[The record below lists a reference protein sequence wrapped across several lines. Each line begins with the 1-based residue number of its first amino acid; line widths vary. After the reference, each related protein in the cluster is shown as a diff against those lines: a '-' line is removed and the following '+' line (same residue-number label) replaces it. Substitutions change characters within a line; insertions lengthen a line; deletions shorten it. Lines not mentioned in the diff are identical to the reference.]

1 MPIILGI
8 DPGTTDVGFAVIE
21 LQKNQRTILTYG
33 VIHTTPKVPQTQK
46 LVEIMKDLDEIIRQH
61 NVTHAAIEK
70 LFFSTNLKTG
80 IDVAQSRGVI
90 MVTIG
95 NHGIPIL
102 EYTPLQV
109 KKSHLLKRQGRKK
122 TNRSSGATPLQ
133 TRYST
138 KTRRCCRCSRNS
150 VSRLHESRTLPQT
163 INTLSFAE

>member
-33 VIHTTPKVPQTQK
+33 VIHTTPKAPQTQK
-46 LVEIMKDLDEIIRQH
+46 LVEIMKDLDVIIQQY

-95 NHGIPIL
+95 NHDIPIL

-109 KKSHLLKRQGRKK
+109 KKAICWNGKAEKKQIGRAVQLLFKLDTVPKPDDAADALGIAYLASMNPELYLK
-122 TNRSSGATPLQ
+122 L
-133 TRYST
+133 
-138 KTRRCCRCSRNS
+138 
-150 VSRLHESRTLPQT
+150 
-163 INTLSFAE
+163 

>member
-46 LVEIMKDLDEIIRQH
+46 LVEIMKDLDVIIQQYS
-61 NVTHAAIEK
+61 VTHAAIEK

-90 MVTIG
+90 MVTLG
-95 NHGIPIL
+95 NRDIPIL

-109 KKSHLLKRQGRKK
+109 KKALCGNGKAEKKQIGRAVQLLFKLDTVPKPDDAADALGIAYLASMNPELYLK
-122 TNRSSGATPLQ
+122 L
-133 TRYST
+133 
-138 KTRRCCRCSRNS
+138 
-150 VSRLHESRTLPQT
+150 
-163 INTLSFAE
+163 

>member
-33 VIHTTPKVPQTQK
+33 VIHTTPKAPQTQK
-46 LVEIMKDLDEIIRQH
+46 LVEIMKDLDVIIQQY

-95 NHGIPIL
+95 NHDIPIL

-109 KKSHLLKRQGRKK
+109 KKAICGNGKAEKKQIGRAVQLLFKLDTVPKPDDAADALGIAYLASMNPELYLK
-122 TNRSSGATPLQ
+122 L
-133 TRYST
+133 
-138 KTRRCCRCSRNS
+138 
-150 VSRLHESRTLPQT
+150 
-163 INTLSFAE
+163 

>member
-33 VIHTTPKVPQTQK
+33 VIHTTPKAPQTQK
-46 LVEIMKDLDEIIRQH
+46 LVEIMKDLDVIIQQY

-95 NHGIPIL
+95 NHDIPIL

-109 KKSHLLKRQGRKK
+109 KK
-122 TNRSSGATPLQ
+122 AI
-133 TRYST
+133 
-138 KTRRCCRCSRNS
+138 C
-150 VSRLHESRTLPQT
+150 
-163 INTLSFAE
+163 